1 MQAEKKVQWQAEGEG
16 DIAAMKEEVKKE
28 EEEEEESEEEGEEIT
43 GGLLPQDLSKLDVS
57 SLTPLT
63 PEVIRCAAYFF
74 FASCPRARHLI
85 SANDA
90 CTTRQP
96 LAVEPR
102 IRNMTGCVQIYERAE
117 PCTVCCRG
125 GHKCRR
131 PACVA

>member
-74 FASCPRARHLI
+74 S
-85 SANDA
+85 
-90 CTTRQP
+90 RQLP
-96 LAVEPR
+96 SRQTSNLSERCLHNAAAA
-102 IRNMTGCVQIYERAE
+102 GSRAE
-117 PCTVCCRG
+117 DTQYDRLRANLRAG
-125 GHKCRR
+125 
-131 PACVA
+131 